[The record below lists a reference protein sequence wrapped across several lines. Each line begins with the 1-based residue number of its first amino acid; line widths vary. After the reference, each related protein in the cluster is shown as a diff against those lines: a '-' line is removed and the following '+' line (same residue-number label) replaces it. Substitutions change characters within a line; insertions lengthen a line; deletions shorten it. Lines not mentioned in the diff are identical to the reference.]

1 MLDPLPRP
9 DDLNSR
15 ERQRLAT
22 RDRLFEC
29 SISEFRSVGFEAA
42 QVERIVTAAGVARG
56 TFYAH
61 FPTKSD
67 VLRELLLRLDAQ
79 AAQRLKPLR
88 ARDARLRETMADAV
102 RTMFQ
107 VKAEFDDAELFR
119 ETVAMYVRSP
129 HSPLEGAYAS
139 HILAEI
145 VQLFGD
151 AQGRGELRADLDA
164 LLLASVF
171 LTGLFGL
178 LVFDAP
184 EMSPIAQLADLFLST
199 FLEGAA
205 P

>member
-9 DDLNSR
+9 EDLNSR

-22 RDRLFEC
+22 RDRLFDC
-29 SISEFRSVGFEAA
+29 AIAEFQAVGFEAA
-42 QVERIVTAAGVARG
+42 QVERIVQAAGVARG

-61 FPTKSD
+61 FPSKSD
-67 VLRELLLRLDAQ
+67 VLRELLLRLDAR
-79 AAQRLKPLR
+79 AAERLTPIRERQPPLR
-88 ARDARLRETMADAV
+88 EALVASV
-102 RTMFQ
+102 QSMFE
-107 VKAEFDDAELFR
+107 VKAEFNNPELFR
-119 ETVAMYVRSP
+119 ETVAMYVRWP
-129 HSPLEGAYAS
+129 HSPLEGELAS
-139 HILAEI
+139 HILGEI
-145 VQLFGD
+145 MALFSE
-151 AQGRGELRADLDA
+151 AQARGELRADLDA

-184 EMSPIAQLADLFLST
+184 ELSPVAQLADLFLST